1 MHDEQRKQQGSSSFL
16 APSPALPPS
25 TVNWRTSN
33 KRPVAEAFGDLGL
46 LEISASGDRG
56 WPQTMGLSL
65 QGNAKLEYGIDV
77 AKQCGKI
84 IDDVFYSVI
93 CCFKSFYIPCIK

>member
-25 TVNWRTSN
+25 TVIWRTSN

-65 QGNAKLEYGIDV
+65 QGNER
-77 AKQCGKI
+77 KQQHPTRQQLL
-84 IDDVFYSVI
+84 SVRQEGAGAHAATAHGT
-93 CCFKSFYIPCIK
+93 